1 MAHRQ
6 QIPHHNWLFLFTF
19 HWSVVLYRESDISWR
34 IVTKFLRCKM
44 MEPFC
49 EMNGGL
55 IVSFSGFWSR
65 NRVFCEMNEGLIV
78 SFSGF

>member
-1 MAHRQ
+1 
-6 QIPHHNWLFLFTF
+6 
-19 HWSVVLYRESDISWR
+19 
-34 IVTKFLRCKM
+34 M

-55 IVSFSGFWSR
+55 IVSFSGFWCR